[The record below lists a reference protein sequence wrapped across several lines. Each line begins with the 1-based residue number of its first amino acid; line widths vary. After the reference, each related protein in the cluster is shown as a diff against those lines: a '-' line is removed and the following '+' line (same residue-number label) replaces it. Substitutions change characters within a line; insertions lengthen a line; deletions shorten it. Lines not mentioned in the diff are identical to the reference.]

1 MDLTELLEI
10 PGTDADALYES
21 FAIWAAEQGTALY
34 PAQDEAL
41 LELAAGS
48 HVILATP
55 TGSGK
60 SLVAVGAHLFALT
73 RGCAA
78 TTPRRSKRW

>member
-1 MDLTELLEI
+1 MTVVPLLELTEPEEVLEGFAAWAA
-10 PGTDADALYES
+10 GTGRTLYE
-21 FAIWAAEQGTALY
+21 
-34 PAQDEAL
+34 AQEDAL

-60 SLVAVGAHLFALT
+60 SLVEIGRAHV
-73 RGCAA
+73 
-78 TTPRRSKRW
+78 